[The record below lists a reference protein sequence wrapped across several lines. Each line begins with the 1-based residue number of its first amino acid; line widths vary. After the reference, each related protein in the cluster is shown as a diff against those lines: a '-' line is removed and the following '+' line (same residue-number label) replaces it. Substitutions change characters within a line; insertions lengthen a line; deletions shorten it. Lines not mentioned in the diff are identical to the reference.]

1 MTLQGETDF
10 KKIQLNFC
18 GFENNNCNNI
28 DKETVDLVLQKL
40 RDEVTEKVRRDLDDL
55 FDAFVSDVGQISQSS
70 TVQNGSLQ
78 LSSAINR

>member
-10 KKIQLNFC
+10 KNIELNFC